1 MEVEVDGLLGSSVAA
16 DADAMVAGAMMT
28 KAQIQ
33 TKQLQLAIIR
43 AKDQSTSKPL
53 WPYHRRSGCPGTH
66 LGLRPRRRAPVCL
79 HHPAGR
85 PRHLAETVLHTWQRS
100 SQISRLFLQW
110 PPRGFHKFI
119 ASSPT
124 T

>member
-33 TKQLQLAIIR
+33 TKQLQLAIIG

-53 WPYHRRSGCPGTH
+53 WP
-66 LGLRPRRRAPVCL
+66 
-79 HHPAGR
+79 
-85 PRHLAETVLHTWQRS
+85 
-100 SQISRLFLQW
+100 
-110 PPRGFHKFI
+110 
-119 ASSPT
+119 
-124 T
+124 